1 MGYGLLVMG
10 DGLWAIGNGRLVI
23 GDGRLAMGDGQW
35 AIGDGR
41 WEMDGTEEET
51 VIVNIM
57 YIEGKN
63 RAFRCEMPC
72 FIAR

>member
-1 MGYGLLVMG
+1 MG
-10 DGLWAIGNGRLVI
+10 DWRWV
-23 GDGRLAMGDGQW
+23 
-35 AIGDGR
+35 IGDGR
-41 WEMDGTEEET
+41 WEIGDGRWAIGDWRLEMDGNEEGT

-63 RAFRCEMPC
+63 RAFRYEMPC

>member
-1 MGYGLLVMG
+1 
-10 DGLWAIGNGRLVI
+10 
-23 GDGRLAMGDGQW
+23 MGDGQW
-35 AIGDGR
+35 AIGDWLLEMGDGR
-41 WEMDGTEEET
+41 WEMDGTEEGT

>member
-1 MGYGLLVMG
+1 MVDGRLVMGYGRLVMGDWRWAMGDGLLVM
-10 DGLWAIGNGRLVI
+10 
-23 GDGRLAMGDGQW
+23 
-35 AIGDGR
+35 GDGR

>member
-1 MGYGLLVMG
+1 MGY
-10 DGLWAIGNGRLVI
+10 W
-23 GDGRLAMGDGQW
+23 RLAMGDG
-35 AIGDGR
+35 R
-41 WEMDGTEEET
+41 LEMDGNEEGT

>member
-1 MGYGLLVMG
+1 MGYGRLVMGDWRWAMGDGLLVM
-10 DGLWAIGNGRLVI
+10 
-23 GDGRLAMGDGQW
+23 
-35 AIGDGR
+35 GDGR

>member
-1 MGYGLLVMG
+1 MG
-10 DGLWAIGNGRLVI
+10 DWRWV
-23 GDGRLAMGDGQW
+23 
-35 AIGDGR
+35 IGDGR
-41 WEMDGTEEET
+41 WEIGDGRWAIGDWRLEMDGNEEGT

>member
-1 MGYGLLVMG
+1 MGYGRWAIG
-10 DGLWAIGNGRLVI
+10 DWLWAIGDRL
-23 GDGRLAMGDGQW
+23 LAIGDGQW
-35 AIGDGR
+35 EIGDWLLAMGNR
-41 WEMDGTEEET
+41 RLEMDGNEEGT

>member
-1 MGYGLLVMG
+1 MG
-10 DGLWAIGNGRLVI
+10 DWRWVMCN
-23 GDGRLAMGDGQW
+23 GRLAMGDGQW
-35 AIGDGR
+35 AIGDWLLEMGDGR
-41 WEMDGTEEET
+41 WEMDGTEEGT